1 MLKYAKCIEDL
12 SAEMEDDAL
21 DQSRNLV
28 EDGGDLQFD
37 ELDQHLINW
46 LIVKHKGENM
56 NYPQMRDIILVD
68 QADVEIIKVNFMGM
82 MIDISI
88 G

>member
-1 MLKYAKCIEDL
+1 
-12 SAEMEDDAL
+12 MEDDAL

-28 EDGGDLQFD
+28 DENGELQFD
-37 ELDQHLINW
+37 ELDGPLINW
-46 LIVKHKGENM
+46 LIGRHKGSGVNH
-56 NYPQMRDIILVD
+56 PQMRDIILVD

>member
-1 MLKYAKCIEDL
+1 
-12 SAEMEDDAL
+12 MEDDAL

-28 EDGGDLQFD
+28 DDNGDLQLDEFD
-37 ELDQHLINW
+37 GPLINW
-46 LIVKHKGENM
+46 LIGKHKGDSTK
-56 NYPQMRDIILVD
+56 YPQMRDIILVD